1 MDVTS
6 EDLRKPEEALCLRYK
21 TMDKVNAWLMSA
33 NLDAN
38 SE

>member
-6 EDLRKPEEALCLRYK
+6 EDLRKPEALCLRYK